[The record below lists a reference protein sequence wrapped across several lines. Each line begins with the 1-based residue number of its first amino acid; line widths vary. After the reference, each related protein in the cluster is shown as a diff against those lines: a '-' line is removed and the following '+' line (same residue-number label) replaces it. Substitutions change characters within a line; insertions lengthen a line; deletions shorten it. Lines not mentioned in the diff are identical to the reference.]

1 MEFRM
6 IELPSFKAAS
16 SGPDPEF
23 DFSEQ
28 GTLGRFDAYFSK
40 IFPSPRDSFM
50 PRDFLYFDPSAG
62 GMVWIYALT
71 DDMEAEDHEVI
82 DFEGGYYLTYA
93 YKDGDEEA
101 GQRLFEEA
109 RKYIEAHEQL
119 ELDVTDKRFLMGHII
134 TPKEIIEQQGW
145 AQMESF
151 IPIKLLNNR
160 KESENR

>member
-1 MEFRM
+1 
-6 IELPSFKAAS
+6 
-16 SGPDPEF
+16 
-23 DFSEQ
+23 
-28 GTLGRFDAYFSK
+28 
-40 IFPSPRDSFM
+40 
-50 PRDFLYFDPSAG
+50 
-62 GMVWIYALT
+62 MVWIYALT

-101 GQRLFEEA
+101 SQRLFEEA
-109 RKYIEAHEQL
+109 RKYIEAHDQL

>member
-16 SGPDPEF
+16 SGPDPDF

-28 GTLGRFDAYFSK
+28 GVLGKFDAFFSK
-40 IFPSPRDSFM
+40 ITSSPRDSFM
-50 PRDFLYFDPSAG
+50 PRDFLYFDPSKG
-62 GMVWIYALT
+62 GMVWIYALSEG
-71 DDMEAEDHEVI
+71 MEAEGQEVI
-82 DFEGGYYLTYA
+82 DFSGGYYLTYA

-109 RKYIEAHEQL
+109 RKYIEAHDQL
-119 ELDVTDKRFLMGHII
+119 ELDVSDSRFLMGHII

-151 IPIKLLNNR
+151 IPIKLLNNP
-160 KESENR
+160 KELNNP